1 MQEIELQLFGVYR
14 EYQADGVIR
23 LSLPKP
29 AYVADLR
36 AALAAYAEAHWPSFR
51 PGLLAV
57 SAFASEHS
65 LLRDADPLP
74 DIGGMAVLPPVSGG

>member
-14 EYQADGVIR
+14 EYDARGVIR
-23 LSLPKP
+23 LSVPKP
-29 AYVADLR
+29 AHIADLR
-36 AALAAYAEAHWPSFR
+36 AALAAYAKAHWPAFR

-65 LLRDADPLP
+65 LLRDADLLP
-74 DIGGMAVLPPVSGG
+74 AASVMAVLPPVSGG